1 MSEHDELRQAYAPLL
16 HEPADDHGPECP
28 SGEELLAAIRGEGE
42 HAERLQVLDHA
53 LRCAAC
59 RRELALLHAVSGAGV
74 AAQRVMAPQRSWRR
88 WAPMAFA
95 ASVVIAVAIAGVDR
109 WRGRAQDEVARSDAG
124 GAPGL
129 VAPSAGSELAVGPVT
144 FVWHK
149 VPRALWY
156 ALEVDATDGTVL
168 FTTRS
173 TDTLFAAPLTSA
185 ARGDNRWWV
194 RAHLDDGSER
204 HSETRRLTLR

>member
-16 HEPADDHGPECP
+16 HEPAAEHGPECP

-42 HAERLQVLDHA
+42 QAERLRVLDHA
-53 LRCAAC
+53 LRCTAC
-59 RRELALLHAVSGAGV
+59 RRELALLHSVSGAGIRTHR
-74 AAQRVMAPQRSWRR
+74 AAAPPRSWRR
-88 WAPMAFA
+88 WVPAALA
-95 ASVVIAVAIAGVDR
+95 ASVVLVVGVVGVDR
-109 WRGRAQDEVARSDAG
+109 WRERAQYEVGRSGSG
-124 GAPGL
+124 GAPAL

-144 FVWHK
+144 FVWHQ

-168 FTTRS
+168 FTARS

-185 ARGDNRWWV
+185 ARGNNRWWV
-194 RAHLDDGSER
+194 RAHLNDGSER
-204 HSETRRLTLR
+204 HSETRRLRLR